1 MFNKS
6 AVLCAVLTLVVVVTP
21 YIALADTASSTA
33 SVATTTPTTATTR
46 PALDPYS
53 STDVEA
59 AVRAYFADVPVMA
72 NIAKCESN
80 FREYDSAGNVLNGG
94 SGGMIG
100 VFQINRSVHKAFA
113 LTLGDNINTLA
124 GNMAYARY
132 LYSNEGTTPWDSSK
146 FCWGSVAVPAAASS
160 SVAVSIAVTPTS
172 TPSRGPDQ
180 SVGVVNTNLRL
191 GTVSPQVVALQ
202 KLLNGAG
209 YKVAKSG
216 AGSPGQETTKFGS
229 ATKAAVQRFQCA
241 QNIACKGS
249 EATTGYG
256 LVGAKTR
263 AALLQAAAALAKA

>member
-1 MFNKS
+1 MFHKS
-6 AVLCAVLTLVVVVTP
+6 AVLCAVLTLVVAVTP
-21 YIALADTASSTA
+21 YIALADTAS
-33 SVATTTPTTATTR
+33 TTPV
-46 PALDPYS
+46 LDPYS

-59 AVRAYFADVPVMA
+59 AVRSYFADIPVMA

-146 FCWGSVAVPAAASS
+146 FCWGTVAVQAAASS
-160 SVAVSIAVTPTS
+160 SVAVSIATPVATQAATS
-172 TPSRGPDQ
+172 ALS
-180 SVGVVNTNLRL
+180 SNLKL

-202 KLLNGAG
+202 QMLNSAG
-209 YKVAKSG
+209 YVVAKSG
-216 AGSPGQETTKFGS
+216 AGSPGHETQKFGA
-229 ATKAAVQRFQCA
+229 ATLAAVQRFQCV

-263 AALLQAAAALAKA
+263 TALVRAAASLAKA